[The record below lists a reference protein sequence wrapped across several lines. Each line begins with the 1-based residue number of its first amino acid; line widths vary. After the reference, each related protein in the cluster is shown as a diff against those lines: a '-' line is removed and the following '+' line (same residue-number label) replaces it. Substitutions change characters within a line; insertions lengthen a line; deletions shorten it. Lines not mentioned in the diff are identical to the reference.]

1 MQAMRPLF
9 LTALTIVS
17 AMGRGTAATRDALL
31 ARRSG
36 LRPCDFAGVAFGH
49 VGRVEALEAH
59 ALPAALAR
67 FDCRNHRLA
76 DLALRTDGFAE
87 AVAAARARHG
97 AGRIAVVLGSS
108 TSGVLS
114 TEEAY
119 RARDPATGALP
130 GWFDYAHTHDMAA
143 LARFVRAALDLAG
156 PAFVVSAA
164 CASSAAS
171 FAEAQQLIAA
181 GVCDAAV
188 VGGADS
194 LCRMTLRG
202 FAALE
207 LISPD
212 PCRPCAADR
221 AGLSIGE
228 AAGFALL
235 ERDPAPGGAAGGAAG
250 GATRAGGVALLGTGA
265 SSDGHHMSAPHP
277 EGAGAAAAM
286 RAALAAAGLDPAD
299 IDYVNLHGTGTPA
312 NDAMEDA
319 AVRAV
324 FGTATPCS
332 ATKGWSGHALGAAGI
347 LEAAIAAICLREGLL
362 PGCLGIEAADPA
374 LGAAILVENRRAP
387 VRRVMSNSFGF
398 GGINACLILGTA

>member
-1 MQAMRPLF
+1 MQAMPPLF

-17 AMGRGTAATRDALL
+17 AMGRGAAATRDALI

-49 VGRVEALEAH
+49 IGRVAALEGH

-130 GWFDYAHTHDMAA
+130 GWFDYAHTHDMGA
-143 LARFVRAALDLAG
+143 LARFVRAALHLAG
-156 PAFVVSAA
+156 PVFVVSAA

-171 FAEAQQLIAA
+171 FAEAQQLIEA

-235 ERDPAPGGAAGGAAG
+235 EREPGAG
-250 GATRAGGVALLGTGA
+250 GGVALLGTGA

-286 RAALAAAGLDPAD
+286 RAALAAARLAPGD

-324 FGTATPCS
+324 FGAATPCS
-332 ATKGWSGHALGAAGI
+332 STKGWSGHALGAAGI
-347 LEAAIAAICLREGLL
+347 LEAAIVALCLREGLM

-387 VRRVMSNSFGF
+387 LRRAMSNSFGF
-398 GGINACLILGTA
+398 GGINSCLILGTA

>member
-1 MQAMRPLF
+1 
-9 LTALTIVS
+9 
-17 AMGRGTAATRDALL
+17 
-31 ARRSG
+31 
-36 LRPCDFAGVAFGH
+36 
-49 VGRVEALEAH
+49 
-59 ALPAALAR
+59 
-67 FDCRNHRLA
+67 
-76 DLALRTDGFAE
+76 
-87 AVAAARARHG
+87 
-97 AGRIAVVLGSS
+97 
-108 TSGVLS
+108 
-114 TEEAY
+114 
-119 RARDPATGALP
+119 
-130 GWFDYAHTHDMAA
+130 
-143 LARFVRAALDLAG
+143 
-156 PAFVVSAA
+156 
-164 CASSAAS
+164 
-171 FAEAQQLIAA
+171 
-181 GVCDAAV
+181 VCDAAV

-235 ERDPAPGGAAGGAAG
+235 EREPGAGSG
-250 GATRAGGVALLGTGA
+250 GLALLGTGA

-286 RAALAAAGLDPAD
+286 LAALAAAGLDPRA

-332 ATKGWSGHALGAAGI
+332 STKGWSGHALGAAGI
-347 LEAAIAAICLREGLL
+347 LEAAIAAICLREGLM

-374 LGAAILVENRRAP
+374 LGAAILIENRRAP
-387 VRRVMSNSFGF
+387 LRRVMSNSFGF

>member
-1 MQAMRPLF
+1 MQAMPPLF
-9 LTALTIVS
+9 VTALTIVS
-17 AMGRGTAATRDALL
+17 AMGRGAVATRDALV

-49 VGRVEALEAH
+49 VGRVAALEAH
-59 ALPAALAR
+59 ALPAHLAR

-87 AVAAARARHG
+87 AVACARARLG
-97 AGRIAVVLGSS
+97 AARIAVVLGSS

-114 TEEAY
+114 TEAAY

-130 GWFDYAHTHDMAA
+130 GWFDYAHTHDMGA
-143 LARFVRAALDLAG
+143 LARFVRTALDLSG

-235 ERDPAPGGAAGGAAG
+235 EREPGAGGG
-250 GATRAGGVALLGTGA
+250 GLALLGTGA

-286 RAALAAAGLDPAD
+286 RAALAAAGLAPAD

-332 ATKGWSGHALGAAGI
+332 STKAWSGHALGAAGI
-347 LEAAIAAICLREGLL
+347 MEAAIVALCLREGLM

-387 VRRVMSNSFGF
+387 LRRAMSNSFGF
-398 GGINACLILGTA
+398 GGINSSLILGTA

>member
-1 MQAMRPLF
+1 MQAIRPLF

-49 VGRVEALEAH
+49 VGRVDALEGH

-130 GWFDYAHTHDMAA
+130 RWFDYEHTHDMGA

-171 FAEAQQLIAA
+171 FAEAQQLIEA

-221 AGLSIGE
+221 VGLSIGE

-235 ERDPAPGGAAGGAAG
+235 ERDGAPGAAASG
-250 GATRAGGVALLGTGA
+250 GGVALLGTGA

-286 RAALAAAGLDPAD
+286 RAALAAAGIDPAD

-319 AVRAV
+319 AVCAV
-324 FGTATPCS
+324 FGVGTPCS

-347 LEAAIAAICLREGLL
+347 LEAAIAAICLREGLM
-362 PGCLGIEAADPA
+362 PGCLGIEAVDPA
-374 LGAAILVENRRAP
+374 LSAAILIENRRAP
-387 VRRVMSNSFGF
+387 LRRVMSNSFGF
-398 GGINACLILGTA
+398 GGINACLILGMA